1 MSHKTEYRVQGASDD
16 DGMRKIKKLIL
27 AVGFKKAFM
36 KLVQFYL
43 NLKG

>member
-1 MSHKTEYRVQGASDD
+1 MQ
-16 DGMRKIKKLIL
+16 KIQKLIL

-43 NLKG
+43 NLKGQAGFDKADIG